1 MAAATF
7 SQYAAERKF
16 ADTIK
21 DIYRKEKAT
30 RKHLRL
36 PYVAAKRRFEQK
48 LVDQGYEYQSAWEI
62 ANGAIQ
68 MAELEF
74 ACEQEA

>member
-1 MAAATF
+1 MF

-21 DIYRKEKAT
+21 SIYRKEQAT

-36 PYVAAKRRFEQK
+36 PYVAAMRRFEQK
-48 LVDQGYEYQSAWEI
+48 LVDQGYEFMAAREI
-62 ANGAIQ
+62 AHGAVQ
-68 MAELEF
+68 VAELEF
-74 ACEQEA
+74 AAEREA